1 MLVADE
7 HICKLSVCYVGVS
20 FKDRDLVLPSSPPSA
35 SGPGRRDLSWEAA
48 LDLKFVPIVSSPL
61 FYCLDSLGKRKGQ
74 RGKLYLWNQQE

>member
-35 SGPGRRDLSWEAA
+35 SGPGRMEAVGCLVLGRWVDLVEEGYT
-48 LDLKFVPIVSSPL
+48 KQVS
-61 FYCLDSLGKRKGQ
+61 KARKG
-74 RGKLYLWNQQE
+74 